1 MELDLEGKRA
11 LVTGSTSGIGEGI
24 ALAFAAE
31 GASVV
36 INGRDADRAAAV
48 VAKVTA
54 AGGRAAIA
62 LGDLSTDEGADG
74 VARRALDAF
83 GGIDILVNNAGG
95 RSGDAGATDW
105 TLAKPSDWMDTYSK
119 NTVAALRLCQ
129 LLAPQMQERKW
140 GRLIQIAS
148 VSASSPVSVIHYAA
162 TKAGMVNM
170 TLGLS
175 KALSQ
180 TGVTSNAISP
190 GLIITPAAERWFAA
204 IAREKGWGDDRAK
217 AEAHVITNLVRQTVG
232 RLGTPKDIGDI
243 AVFLASTR
251 ADFINGANIRVDG
264 GSSPSVA

>member
-1 MELDLEGKRA
+1 MHLDLENKRV

-31 GASVV
+31 SASVV
-36 INGRDADRAAAV
+36 INGRDPDRAAAV
-48 VAKVTA
+48 AVKVKA
-54 AGGRAAIA
+54 AGGRAAVA
-62 LGDLSTDEGADG
+62 LGDLSTDHGAAD
-74 VARRALDAF
+74 VARQALDAF

-95 RSGDAGATDW
+95 RSGDGGAADW
-105 TLAKPSDWMDTYSK
+105 MQARPSDWMDTYSK

-129 LLAPQMQERKW
+129 LLVPQMQERKW

-148 VSASSPVSVIHYAA
+148 VAASSPVSVVHYAA

-175 KALSQ
+175 KALTHS
-180 TGVTSNAISP
+180 GITSNAISP
-190 GLIITPAAERWFAA
+190 GLIYTPAADRWFGA
-204 IAREKGWGDDRAK
+204 IAQEKGWGDDRAK
-217 AEAHVITNLVRQTVG
+217 AKAHVIANVVRQTVD
-232 RLGTPKDIGDI
+232 RLGTPEDIGAM

-264 GSSPSVA
+264 GSSPSVN